1 MVKKTKLKSKS
12 TSEKRK
18 LEDAIHAEMRRIA
31 MIRHPYCVC
40 CGASTGTLQGGHLI
54 PKGSSRAVRFDLMNV
69 FTQCVKCNGLHR
81 FNQAPFIN
89 WFVQENGANEFD
101 YLVQRSKELS
111 HFKLSDLREKLE
123 EYKKIY
129 KSS

>member
-1 MVKKTKLKSKS
+1 MRKTKLKAKS

-31 MIRHPYCVC
+31 IKRHPFCVC
-40 CGASTGTLQGGHLI
+40 CGAQGTLQGGHLI

-69 FTQCVKCNGLHR
+69 FTQCPACNGLHR

-89 WFVQENGANEFD
+89 WFIKEYGVEEFD
-101 YLVQRSKELS
+101 DLVKRSRTLS
-111 HFKLSDLREKLE
+111 HYKLSDLREILE
-123 EYKKIY
+123 QYKNIA
-129 KSS
+129 